1 MPAQLCELGKSPF
14 LRQLELGS
22 LSPRTEIVPTG
33 AASKGPV
40 ALTPT
45 MAPKT
50 CLNPSRGSEAQPT
63 ALLGRPTVILPRV
76 SISGVRGAR
85 PTVSDGAF
93 ERHTSL
99 TVLRWGYSPLPK
111 WWPFFRD
118 LSVLSVSSLGWAGLA
133 WATAPAAPGCWTR
146 GDLRATCGDN
156 YMM

>member
-14 LRQLELGS
+14 LRQPELGS

-40 ALTPT
+40 ALTPP

-50 CLNPSRGSEAQPT
+50 CLNPSRGSEEQPT
-63 ALLGRPTVILPRV
+63 ALLERPTVILPPV
-76 SISGVRGAR
+76 SVSGVRGAR

-118 LSVLSVSSLGWAGLA
+118 LSVLCFLAGLG

-146 GDLRATCGDN
+146 GDLRATCGDS